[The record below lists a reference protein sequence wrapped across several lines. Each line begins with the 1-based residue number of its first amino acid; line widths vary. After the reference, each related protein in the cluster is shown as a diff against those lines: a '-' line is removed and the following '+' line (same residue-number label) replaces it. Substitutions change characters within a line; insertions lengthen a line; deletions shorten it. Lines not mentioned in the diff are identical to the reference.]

1 MFFLI
6 FVALS
11 TMISISAL
19 IVGFLLLPLRSTSIQ
34 AEAYELRLNLIRNSW
49 KSVRNSDNERRKKGK
64 SVRFKEDYHP
74 FIYSQLDEIWV

>member
-19 IVGFLLLPLRSTSIQ
+19 IVGFLLLPLQSIQ
-34 AEAYELRLNLIRNSW
+34 VDPYKLQLNLIKNSW
-49 KSVRNSDNERRKKGK
+49 KFMRNSDKRRRKKGK